1 LRVYEINS
9 DGGVDALALAER
21 TTPTPGPNEVL
32 IRVRASS
39 VNYRDL
45 ATIED
50 PVARNIPYPRI
61 PNSDGAG
68 EVVETGQDVTRFK
81 PGDRVAATFF
91 QRWIDGEITEQAM
104 ASALGGAVDG
114 MLAEFVV
121 LNENGLV
128 AIPEHLSY
136 TQAATLPCAGVT
148 AWNCLV
154 AQGGVTAGDTL
165 LLLGT
170 GGISITAL
178 QLATLLGARVIITS
192 SSDEKLAR
200 AKTLG
205 AWQTINYLQ
214 TPDWE
219 HAVLDMTDGRGV
231 DHTLEVGGAGTLE
244 KSVAATRVA
253 GMITLIGVLTGGQ
266 INPTMIMRKS
276 IRLHGVYVGSRRMF
290 EDLNGAIAHHRWKP
304 VIDEVFKFED
314 AQAAYHAMRAAAHF
328 GKLVIEI

>member
-1 LRVYEINS
+1 LRAYEINS

-21 TTPTPGPNEVL
+21 TTPTPGPDEVL
-32 IRVRASS
+32 VRIRASS

-50 PVARNIPYPRI
+50 PVARGIPYPRI

-68 EVVETGQDVTRFK
+68 EVVETGRDVTRFK
-81 PGDRVAATFF
+81 PGDRVAAAFF
-91 QRWIDGEITEQAM
+91 QGWIDGEITEQAM

-114 MLAEFVV
+114 MLAELVA

-128 AIPEHLSY
+128 AVPEHLSY

-148 AWNCLV
+148 AWNCLA
-154 AQGGVTAGDTL
+154 AQGGVTAGDTV

-170 GGISITAL
+170 GGVSIIAL
-178 QLATLLGARVIITS
+178 QLAKLLGARVIITS
-192 SSDEKLAR
+192 SSDEKLAK
-200 AKTLG
+200 AQTLG
-205 AWQTINYLQ
+205 AWQTVNYRK

-253 GMITLIGVLTGGQ
+253 GTITLIGVLTGGQ
-266 INPTMIMRKS
+266 INPSMIMRKS
-276 IRLHGVYVGSRRMF
+276 IRLQGVYVGSRRMF
-290 EDLNGAIAHHRWKP
+290 EALNRAIAHHRWEP
-304 VIDEVFKFED
+304 VVDRVFDFED
-314 AQAAYHAMRAAAHF
+314 ARAAYHAMRAAAHF